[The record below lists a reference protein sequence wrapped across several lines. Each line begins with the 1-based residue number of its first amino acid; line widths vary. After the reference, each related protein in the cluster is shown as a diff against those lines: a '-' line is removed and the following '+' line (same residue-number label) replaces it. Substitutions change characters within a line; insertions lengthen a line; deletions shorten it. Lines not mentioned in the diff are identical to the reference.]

1 MLDAL
6 ELADRLTS
14 DRFPDIAWAFA
25 DYEAVM
31 LARMPV
37 VIEETLA
44 SQDLMISACAPDSWP
59 PYCTARSRLFQP
71 FSHDSVAITWSGA
84 SGFDRERSTE
94 NMRYRRKGVSEQN

>member
-37 VIEETLA
+37 VIEETLGLPG
-44 SQDLMISACAPDSWP
+44 SDDLSLR
-59 PYCTARSRLFQP
+59 TR
-71 FSHDSVAITWSGA
+71 
-84 SGFDRERSTE
+84 
-94 NMRYRRKGVSEQN
+94 